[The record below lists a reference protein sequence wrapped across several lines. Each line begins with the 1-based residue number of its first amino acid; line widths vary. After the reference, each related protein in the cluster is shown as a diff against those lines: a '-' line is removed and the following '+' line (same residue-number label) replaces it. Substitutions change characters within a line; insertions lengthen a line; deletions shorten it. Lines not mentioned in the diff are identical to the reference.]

1 MENLFYQLPTEI
13 QFTYKYGKED
23 FEIPRLPEAQCIV
36 IPLVRE
42 VIAPILIRN
51 NDTETITDILAA
63 GQRRVRMIAS
73 KTKGV
78 ERRRGDQ
85 ILRALNM
92 GGKMAANKGYIRKD
106 QRIGEVFDLNTYV
119 FGYSANADIGGKATI
134 CSVHSAVLY
143 SDALSVQ
150 AVSKVADEVFR
161 QGGISEEFVTF
172 DAQDKSTSSKIF
184 TTRAVLPPAL
194 FVQTLVMTGN
204 RMTREALDH
213 LLLSIGMAGAYGGAT
228 ATTGTNLKTH
238 WCGVYWGKLERPIN
252 APEEILRKIG
262 DTTDAK
268 TIVSEIAMLMQ
279 NKEGYPE
286 KIPANDLQIYV
297 DNLVQA
303 FEENSTELN
312 TRYAQAKTQMSH
324 LFDAW
329 FMKPETEKG
338 KKGKKTKLEQ
348 ETEEVE

>member
-1 MENLFYQLPTEI
+1 MENLFKQLPTEV
-13 QFTYKYGKED
+13 QFTYQYGKED
-23 FEIPRLPEAQCIV
+23 FDIPKLPEAQCIV

-85 ILRALNM
+85 ILRALGV
-92 GGKMAANKGYIRKD
+92 GGKMAANKGYIRKG
-106 QRIGEVFDLNTYV
+106 QRVGEVFDLNTYV
-119 FGYSANADIGGKATI
+119 FGFSANANIGGKETI
-134 CSVHSAVLY
+134 CSVHSGALY

-150 AVSKVADEVFR
+150 SVGQVADEVFR

-172 DAQDKSTSSKIF
+172 DAESKSTSSKIF

-194 FVQTLVMTGN
+194 FVQTLVMSGH

-213 LLLSIGMAGAYGGAT
+213 LLLAIGMAGAYGGAT

-238 WCGVYWGKLERPIN
+238 WCGVYWGKLERAIN
-252 APEEILRKIG
+252 APEELLKRIG
-262 DTTDAK
+262 ETANAEAA
-268 TIVSEIAMLMQ
+268 VSAIETLMQ
-279 NKEGYPE
+279 DGQSGYPN
-286 KIPANDLQIYV
+286 ALSAADLQTYV
-297 DNLVQA
+297 TTLARD
-303 FEENSTELN
+303 FEDDAEELRA
-312 TRYAQAKTQMSH
+312 RYEQSAIQMGS

-329 FMKPETEKG
+329 FMKPEKA
-338 KKGKKTKLEQ
+338 KKGGK
-348 ETEEVE
+348 